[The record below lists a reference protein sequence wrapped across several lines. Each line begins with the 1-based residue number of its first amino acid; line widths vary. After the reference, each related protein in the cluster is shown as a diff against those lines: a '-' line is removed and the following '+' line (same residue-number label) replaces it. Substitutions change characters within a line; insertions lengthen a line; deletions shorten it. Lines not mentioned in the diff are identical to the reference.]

1 MTHPSPP
8 AKIWYEANCHCGA
21 IAYGVHMAPLETQ
34 QVMNCNCSICCK
46 NGYLNVYPQRAD
58 VVFRRGEELMRGYAF
73 GEKRCVHKF
82 CPTCGSSLFVDPH
95 MDDREAVVVNVRMF
109 RDIDVDRL
117 QLEKFDG
124 FNRLQPRYEV

>member
-1 MTHPSPP
+1 
-8 AKIWYEANCHCGA
+8 
-21 IAYGVHMAPLETQ
+21 MAPLETQ

-95 MDDREAVVVNVRMF
+95 MDDREAVVVNVCVCVF
-109 RDIDVDRL
+109 LFFFLGWGGGGAVTAGECANLGTGEDV
-117 QLEKFDG
+117 
-124 FNRLQPRYEV
+124 